1 MQTNRPRAIITGV
14 GAYCPDYILNNEEI
28 SRMVDTSDEWIMTRV
43 GIKERHILKDPT
55 KGSAWMGA
63 KAVEELFKKT
73 GTKPEEVDLLI
84 CATVTPDMHFPAN
97 AQIIEDMVGVKN
109 AFGFDLNAGCS
120 GFIFGLVT
128 ATQYVESGRYR
139 KVVFVGC
146 EKMSV
151 ITDYTDRKT
160 CPLFGDA
167 AAAVLLEPT
176 TEELGVMDHILKS
189 DGAGR
194 FHLYMKAGGSL
205 NPPSIETVT
214 NREHFIYQDGQY
226 VFKHAVTK
234 MADTAAEIMKKNNL
248 SPEDIAWLVPHQA
261 NLRIISATGER
272 MGLDPSKVMVN
283 IQKYGNTTSATIP
296 LCLYEWEDQLHK
308 GDNLILAAFGAGF
321 TWGAVWLKWAYDT
334 KK

>member
-14 GAYCPDYILNNEEI
+14 GAYYPDYILNNDEL

-43 GIKERHILKDPT
+43 GIKERRILKDPT

-63 KAVEELFKKT
+63 QAVENLLKKT
-73 GTKPEEVDLLI
+73 GTKPEEVDLII

-97 AQIIEDMVGVKN
+97 AQIIADMAGIKN

-120 GFIFGLVT
+120 GFLFGLVT
-128 ATQYVESGRYR
+128 ATQYVESGRYK

-167 AAAVLLEPT
+167 AAAVLLEQ
-176 TEELGVMDHILKS
+176 S
-189 DGAGR
+189 DGMGR
-194 FHLYMKAGGSL
+194 EHLYMKAGGSL

-214 NREHFIYQDGQY
+214 NREHFIYQDGQF
-226 VFKHAVTK
+226 VFKHAVTN
-234 MADTAAEIMKKNNL
+234 MADTAAEIMEKNNL
-248 SPEDIAWLVPHQA
+248 QPEDISWLVPHQA
-261 NLRIISATGER
+261 NLRIIDATGRR
-272 MGLDPSKVMVN
+272 MGLDASKVMIN

-296 LCLYEWEDQLHK
+296 LCLYEWENQLHK

-321 TWGAVWLKWAYDT
+321 TWGAVWLKWAYDP

>member
-1 MQTNRPRAIITGV
+1 MNRPRAIITGV
-14 GAYCPDYILNNEEI
+14 GAYYPDYILNNEEL

-43 GIKERHILKDPT
+43 GIRERRILKDPT

-63 KAVEELFKKT
+63 QAVNQLLEKT

-97 AQIIEDMVGVKN
+97 AQVISDMVGIKN

-120 GFIFGLVT
+120 GFLFGLVT
-128 ATQYVESGRYR
+128 ATQYVESGRYK

-176 TEELGVMDHILKS
+176 EEGLGVMDHILRS
-189 DGAGR
+189 DGMGR
-194 FHLYMKAGGSL
+194 DHLFMKAGGSL
-205 NPPSIETVT
+205 NPPSIETVI
-214 NREHFIYQDGQY
+214 NREHYIFQDGQF
-226 VFKHAVTK
+226 VFKHAVTN
-234 MADTAAEIMKKNNL
+234 MADTAVEIMEKNGL
-248 SPEDIAWLVPHQA
+248 KPDDIAWLVPHQA
-261 NLRIISATGER
+261 NLRIIDATGRR
-272 MGLDPSKVMVN
+272 MGLEPEKVMVN

-296 LCLYEWEDQLHK
+296 LCLYEWENQLHK

-321 TWGAVWLKWAYDT
+321 TWGAVWLKWAYDP

>member
-1 MQTNRPRAIITGV
+1 MEKPRATIMGI
-14 GAYCPDYILNNEEI
+14 GAYYPDYILNNEEL
-28 SRMVDTSDEWIMTRV
+28 SRMVDTTDEWIMTRV

-55 KGSAWMGA
+55 KGSAYLGA
-63 KAVEELFKKT
+63 KAVEDLLRKT
-73 GTKPEEVDLLI
+73 GTKPEEIDLLV

-97 AQIIEDMVGVKN
+97 AQIISDMVGIKN

-120 GFIFGLVT
+120 GFIYGLVT
-128 ATQYVESGRYR
+128 ASQFIETGRYK
-139 KVVFVGC
+139 KVIFVGC

-176 TEELGVMDHILKS
+176 TEGNGVMDHILRS
-189 DGAGR
+189 DGMGR
-194 FHLYMKAGGSL
+194 DHLYMKAGGSL

-214 NREHFIYQDGQY
+214 NREHYIYQDGQF

-234 MADTAAEIMKKNNL
+234 MADTAAEIMEKNNL
-248 SPEDIAWLVPHQA
+248 TSDDIAWLVPHQA
-261 NLRIISATGER
+261 NLRIIAATGDR
-272 MGLDPSKVMVN
+272 MGLDPSKVMIN
-283 IQKYGNTTSATIP
+283 IQKFGNTTSATIP
-296 LCLYEWEDQLHK
+296 LCLYEWEDRLHK

-321 TWGAVWLKWAYDT
+321 TWGAVYVKWGYD

>member
-1 MQTNRPRAIITGV
+1 MQMNRPRAIITGV
-14 GAYCPDYILNNEEI
+14 GAYYPDYILNNEEL

-43 GIKERHILKDPT
+43 GIKERRILKDPT

-63 KAVEELFKKT
+63 RAVEQLLEKT
-73 GTKPEEVDLLI
+73 GTKPDEVDLLI

-97 AQIIEDMVGVKN
+97 AQVIADMVGIKH

-120 GFIFGLVT
+120 GFLFGLVT
-128 ATQYVESGRYR
+128 ATQFVESGRYK
-139 KVVFVGC
+139 KVVFVGA

-176 TEELGVMDHILKS
+176 EEELGVMDHILRS
-189 DGAGR
+189 DGMGR
-194 FHLYMKAGGSL
+194 DHLYMKAGGSL

-214 NREHFIYQDGQY
+214 NREHFIYQDGQF
-226 VFKHAVTK
+226 VFKHAVTN
-234 MADTAAEIMKKNNL
+234 MADTAAEIMEKNGL
-248 SPEDIAWLVPHQA
+248 KPEDVAWLVPHQA
-261 NLRIISATGER
+261 NLRIIDATGRR
-272 MGLDPSKVMVN
+272 MGLDPSKVMIN

-296 LCLYEWEDQLHK
+296 LCLYEWEKQLHK

-321 TWGAVWLKWAYDT
+321 TWGAVWLRWAYDT
-334 KK
+334 K